1 MALWDKLKTEL
12 DRAGKA
18 AQTAIGDG
26 KVRIDLMRVR
36 QLADKT
42 AEALG
47 YAVFNARQK
56 GEEMDADSYS
66 RLSATL
72 AAHMAEVERLE
83 AQLAREEANEAG
95 ESGAGDSEAP
105 AHNAPHDVPHG
116 GPAMAQKSAD
126 AVSAEA
132 TGSAPETITSVDPA
146 MGDNPDRA
154 TPDAP

>member
-12 DRAGKA
+12 DRAGRA

-47 YAVFNARQK
+47 YAIYHARQK
-56 GEEMDADSYS
+56 GGDMDADSYS

-72 AAHMAEVERLE
+72 AAHLAEVERLE
-83 AQLAREEANEAG
+83 AQLAREAASEAD
-95 ESGAGDSEAP
+95 ESGDSA
-105 AHNAPHDVPHG
+105 
-116 GPAMAQKSAD
+116 
-126 AVSAEA
+126 AEA
-132 TGSAPETITSVDPA
+132 TAHGAPSTEEGPAEEGPSASTASTPEEISSVDPA
-146 MGDNPDRA
+146 MGDSPDRS
-154 TPDAP
+154 TS

>member
-12 DRAGKA
+12 DRAGRA
-18 AQTAIGDG
+18 AQSVIGDG

-47 YAVFNARQK
+47 YAIFHARQK
-56 GEEMDADSYS
+56 GEEMEADSYS

-83 AQLAREEANEAG
+83 TQLAREESEAG
-95 ESGAGDSEAP
+95 EGGTAASETPVHDAP
-105 AHNAPHDVPHG
+105 T
-116 GPAMAQKSAD
+116 AD
-126 AVSAEA
+126 ARPAEEVPPAA
-132 TGSAPETITSVDPA
+132 TATAHEEISSVDPA
-146 MGDNPDRA
+146 MGDSPDRT
-154 TPDAP
+154 TPGAL

>member
-56 GEEMDADSYS
+56 GEEMDTDSYS
-66 RLSATL
+66 RLSETL
-72 AAHMAEVERLE
+72 AAHMAEVDRLE
-83 AQLAREEANEAG
+83 AQLAREEANEGG
-95 ESGAGDSEAP
+95 ESAAGGSEAP
-105 AHNAPHDVPHG
+105 ARDARHGVPHG
-116 GPAMAQKSAD
+116 GAATAQEPTD
-126 AVSAEA
+126 TLPVEPTVSP
-132 TGSAPETITSVDPA
+132 PEIITSVDPA
-146 MGDNPDRA
+146 MGDNPDRV